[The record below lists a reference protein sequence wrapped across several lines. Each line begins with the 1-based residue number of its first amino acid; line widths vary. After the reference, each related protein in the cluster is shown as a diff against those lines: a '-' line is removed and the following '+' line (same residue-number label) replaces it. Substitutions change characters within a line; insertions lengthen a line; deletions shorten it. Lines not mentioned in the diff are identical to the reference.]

1 MTPVQRH
8 KQYKNRKPEET
19 ITIIQGLLKEK
30 LGITTYE
37 RLFQERNGLFHSC
50 RLVLDNG
57 SWLRTVNIGTN
68 GKGMTESYSRASAYG
83 ELMERIQNYALLRFA
98 NFATHTY
105 LGKHKEDFPFYYK
118 QIAEKD
124 LVLPFRYA
132 PDEIISADNEKLGQA
147 IDNYICSA
155 DNRRVYEKAK
165 NLEHYYI
172 PYYDVKG
179 DCLAFLPYDL
189 LYNSISTNGMCAGN
203 TAKEALIEG
212 LSEILER
219 YVIRKIY
226 FDNVTLPEIPR
237 ELFSGNEI
245 FDRIQELGSKEG
257 YTIKIVD
264 CSLGVG
270 IPAVGA
276 IILMP
281 DGDYYQFHMG
291 VDPSPITALERSL
304 TELFQG
310 RSAVKF
316 KTFDKSFQQQL
327 LNDTLLKEEEMHKT
341 NSASTGNYPA
351 SLFYKIPSYEFSGFD
366 DNFGH
371 SDDMDLE
378 MLTSLIDRLGFRIY
392 VRDNSFLG
400 FPTYSI
406 YIPGMSEI
414 HNTSSL
420 RYFEATYGEYE
431 TLFVKAHQLEHLD
444 RKDVAYIQDSLDLAS
459 DNYFALVFPTNDVW
473 MSAADIEYERAKLSL
488 AYGENPK
495 TDIVH
500 EFDSASFFSMSANC
514 FNCNDCRISSSCRY
528 IQYLPILKKLMN
540 IQASSII
547 NQMSLQSVFK

>member
-19 ITIIQGLLKEK
+19 IAIIQGLLEKK

-50 RLVLDNG
+50 RIVLDNG

-68 GKGMTESYSRASAYG
+68 GKGMTDAYSKASAYG

-118 QIAEKD
+118 QIVEKD

-132 PDEIISADNEKLGQA
+132 PDEMVSADNEKLRQA

-155 DNRRVYEKAK
+155 DNKRVYEKAK
-165 NLEHYYI
+165 DLEHYYI

-179 DCLAFLPYDL
+179 DGLAFLPYDL
-189 LYNSISTNGMCAGN
+189 MYNSISTNGMCAGN

-237 ELFSGNEI
+237 ELFSGNDI
-245 FDRIQELGSKEG
+245 FDRIQELESQEG
-257 YTIKIVD
+257 YIIKIVD

-276 IILMP
+276 IILTP
-281 DGDYYQFHMG
+281 DGDHYQFHMG

-316 KTFDKSFQQQL
+316 KTFDKNLQQQL
-327 LNDTLLKEEEMHKT
+327 LYDMLLKEEEMHKT

-351 SLFYKIPSYEFSGFD
+351 SLFYEIPSYEFSGFD
-366 DNFGH
+366 DNFGR

-378 MLTSLIDRLGFRIY
+378 MLTSLIDRLGFKIY

-400 FPTYSI
+400 FPAYSV

-414 HNTSSL
+414 HNTNSL
-420 RYFEATYGEYE
+420 MYFEATYGVYE
-431 TLFVKAHQLEHLD
+431 TLFVKVHQLEHLD
-444 RKDVAYIQDSLDLAS
+444 RTDVAYIQDCLDLAP
-459 DNYFALVFPTNDVW
+459 DNYFALVFPTSDVW
-473 MSAADIEYERAKLSL
+473 MSAEDIELERARLSL
-488 AYGENPK
+488 IYGENPK
-495 TDIVH
+495 IDITH
-500 EFDSASFFSMSANC
+500 DIDKDSIFSKSANC
-514 FNCNDCRISSSCRY
+514 FNCNDCKISCSCHY
-528 IQYLPILKKLMN
+528 IQYLAILKKLMTL
-540 IQASSII
+540 QTCSII
-547 NQMSLQSVFK
+547 NQMSFHSVFK